1 MYSFIMAYLNH
12 LIIRYYLSFNMVLL
26 IILLIATYHYNKS
39 NRMKFK
45 RMSMM
50 STLESVMT
58 IQGHREK
65 GFRKFLEAPQI
76 FGYTIKARI
85 LVRQAKH

>member
-1 MYSFIMAYLNH
+1 
-12 LIIRYYLSFNMVLL
+12 
-26 IILLIATYHYNKS
+26 
-39 NRMKFK
+39 MKFK